1 MRLAIVRGGRRGLRQ
16 VGFRLGAISC
26 VLLTSVALSEAKQ
39 KPIPTPTPKPTLT
52 PNPSATPATTQTP
65 KPPPT
70 PETKIDARTEAE
82 LLQAEDRFINAIR
95 NQDAKELEDLLH
107 PHYADAFD
115 GAGSATSKGGAI
127 LRATAGQLP
136 AYHIEKERQLIRSGD
151 TFTVEGLGKDTA
163 HELTEDNPSE
173 HWAYVRRIWTKE
185 RGRWI
190 ATAQIIKPLEDN
202 ELRER
207 LDSETKT
214 KQPN

>member
-1 MRLAIVRGGRRGLRQ
+1 MKSAVVRRMRRGLRQ

-39 KPIPTPTPKPTLT
+39 KPAPTATPKPTLT
-52 PNPSATPATTQTP
+52 PNPSATPATTQAP
-65 KPPPT
+65 KPPST
-70 PETKIDARTEAE
+70 PETKIDTRTEAE

-95 NQDAKELEDLLH
+95 NHDAKELEDLLH

-115 GAGSATSKGGAI
+115 GAGSAITKRGVI
-127 LRATAGQLP
+127 TRATDARLP
-136 AYHIEKERQLIRSGD
+136 AYRIEKERKLIRSGD

-173 HWAYVRRIWTKE
+173 HWAYVRRIWTRE
-185 RGRWI
+185 HGRWI
-190 ATAQIIKPLEDN
+190 ATAQIIKPIEDN

-207 LDSETKT
+207 LDPETKT
-214 KQPN
+214 KQPD